1 MSLMRRRE
9 MMQAED
15 DIYEGFLMNTTLNA
29 YDNTIPS
36 DTHCVT
42 PYYDINIGGVW
53 TWWCGGENGKTPRM
67 CIVKTDGKVSS
78 LSNQSSFN
86 MTWSIGYKIRIVM
99 IQADLDDCW
108 IKDSAGNYLFK
119 GKNVE

>member
-1 MSLMRRRE
+1 
-9 MMQAED
+9 MQAEN
-15 DIYEGFLMNTTLNA
+15 DIYEGFLMNTTLYSAN
-29 YDNTIPS
+29 NIGPS

-53 TWWCGGENGKTPRM
+53 TWWCGGESGKSPRI
-67 CIVKTDGKVSS
+67 CTVKTDGSSIQYPNKSS
-78 LSNQSSFN
+78 LN
-86 MTWSIGYKIRIVM
+86 MSWSIGNKMRMVM

-108 IKDSAGNYLFK
+108 IKDSAGNYIFK